1 MNIDGHAAIV
11 AGGASGLGAA
21 TARAL
26 AAAGAEVAILDINL
40 DVARETAGEIGGL
53 AIQCDVTS
61 AEDGA
66 AAVEQ
71 AVAAFGLPRVLVNCA
86 GIGPAERILTREG
99 PQPLDHFARC
109 VNINVIGTFNMMRLV
124 GQRMSETEPLDEDGE
139 RGVIVNTS
147 SVAAYDGQVGQAA
160 YSASKGA
167 IAGMTLP
174 AARELAR
181 FGIRVVAIA
190 PGVFETPML
199 RGLPEPAQEY
209 LEKATPFP
217 SRLGTAEEYANFVMC
232 ILGNKMLNGEVVRLD
247 GALRLAH
254 G

>member
-1 MNIDGHAAIV
+1 MDIGGHAAIV

-26 AAAGAEVAILDINL
+26 TEAGGRVAVLDVNIE
-40 DVARETAGEIGGL
+40 VARETAASIGGV
-53 AIQCDVTS
+53 AIECDVTS
-61 AEDGA
+61 AEGA
-66 AAVEQ
+66 DAAIRAAVE
-71 AVAAFGLPRVLVNCA
+71 ANGVPRVLVNCA
-86 GIGPAERILTREG
+86 GVGPAERILGREG
-99 PQPLDHFARC
+99 PQPLDNYARC
-109 VNINVIGTFNMMRLV
+109 INVNVVGTFNMLRLV
-124 GQRMSETEPLDEDGE
+124 SEHMSKADALDADGE

-160 YSASKGA
+160 YSSSKGA
-167 IAGMTLP
+167 IAGLTLP

-181 FGIRVVAIA
+181 YGIRVVAIA

-199 RGLPEPAQEY
+199 RGLPQPAQES
-209 LEKATPFP
+209 LEQATPFP
-217 SRLGTAEEYANFVMC
+217 SRLGTPEEYANFVMC

>member
-1 MNIDGHAAIV
+1 MNISGQAAVV

-26 AAAGAEVAILDINL
+26 AAAGARVAVLDINMEAAKRTAAEVGG
-40 DVARETAGEIGGL
+40 VAVE
-53 AIQCDVTS
+53 CDVTS
-61 AEDGA
+61 AGGAEAAIDA
-66 AAVEQ
+66 AAESC
-71 AVAAFGLPRVLVNCA
+71 GPPRVLVNCA
-86 GIGPAERILTREG
+86 GIGPAERIVGRQG
-99 PQPLDHFARC
+99 PQKLENYARC
-109 VNINVIGTFNMMRLV
+109 IEINVIGSFNMLRLV
-124 GQRMSETEPLDEDGE
+124 AHRMSLLDPLGEDGE

-160 YSASKGA
+160 YSSSKGA
-167 IAGMTLP
+167 IAGLTLP

-199 RGLPEPAQEY
+199 RELPQPAQEA

-217 SRLGTAEEYANFVMC
+217 SRLGSPNEYASLVMS
-232 ILGNKMLNGEVVRLD
+232 ILGKMMLNGEGIRLD
-247 GALRLAH
+247 GALRL

>member
-1 MNIDGHAAIV
+1 MDISGHAAIV

-26 AAAGAEVAILDINL
+26 AEAGGKVAVLDVNM
-40 DVARETAGEIGGL
+40 DVARDTAAAIDGL
-53 AIQCDVTS
+53 AIECDVTS
-61 AEDGA
+61 PDGA
-66 AAVEQ
+66 DAAIRQ
-71 AVAAFGLPRVLVNCA
+71 AVDALGVPRVLVNCA
-86 GIGPAERILTREG
+86 GVGPAERILGREG
-99 PQPLDHFARC
+99 PQPLENYARC
-109 VNINVIGTFNMMRLV
+109 INVNVVGTFNMLRLV
-124 GQRMSETEPLDEDGE
+124 SEHMSKADTLDEDGE

-160 YSASKGA
+160 YSSSKGA
-167 IAGMTLP
+167 IAGLTLP

-181 FGIRVVAIA
+181 HGIRVVAIA

-199 RGLPEPAQEY
+199 RGLPQPAQES
-209 LEKATPFP
+209 LEKMTPFP
-217 SRLGTAEEYANFVMC
+217 SRLGTPDEYANFVMC

>member
-1 MNIDGHAAIV
+1 MNVSGQAAIV

-26 AAAGAEVAILDINL
+26 AAAGAKVAVLDIDNEAAERTAAEVRG
-40 DVARETAGEIGGL
+40 VAVE
-53 AIQCDVTS
+53 CDVTNAGG
-61 AEDGA
+61 AEA
-66 AAVEQ
+66 AID
-71 AVAAFGLPRVLVNCA
+71 AAIESCGPPRTLVNCA
-86 GIGPAERILTREG
+86 GVGPAERIVGREG
-99 PQPLDHFARC
+99 PQKLENYARC
-109 VNINVIGTFNMMRLV
+109 IEINVIGSFNMLRLAAH
-124 GQRMSETEPLDEDGE
+124 RMSLLDPMGEDGE

-160 YSASKGA
+160 YSSSKGA
-167 IAGMTLP
+167 IAALTLP

-181 FGIRVVAIA
+181 FGIRVVAVA

-199 RGLPEPAQEY
+199 RGLPQPAQEA

-217 SRLGTAEEYANFVMC
+217 SRLGSPDEYASLVMS
-232 ILGNKMLNGEVVRLD
+232 ILGNTMLNGEVIRLD
-247 GALRLAH
+247 GALRL

>member
-1 MNIDGHAAIV
+1 MDISGHAAIV

-26 AAAGAEVAILDINL
+26 SNAGAKVAVLDINME
-40 DVARETAGEIGGL
+40 VANQTASEIGGI
-53 AIQCDVTS
+53 AIECDVTS
-61 AEDGA
+61 PEGAEA
-66 AAVEQ
+66 AID
-71 AVAAFGLPRVLVNCA
+71 AAIEAHGLPRVLVNCA
-86 GIGPAERILTREG
+86 GIGPAERIVGREG
-99 PQPLDHFARC
+99 PQPLENYARC
-109 VNINVIGTFNMMRLV
+109 ITINVVGSFNMLRLV
-124 GQRMSETEPLDEDGE
+124 AHRMTAAEPLDADGE

-160 YSASKGA
+160 YSSSKGA
-167 IAGMTLP
+167 IAGLTLP

-181 FGIRVVAIA
+181 HGIRVVAIA

-199 RGLPEPAQEY
+199 RGLPQPAQES

-217 SRLGTAEEYANFVMC
+217 SRLGTADEYANFVMA

>member
-1 MNIDGHAAIV
+1 MEIGGHGAIV

-26 AAAGAEVAILDINL
+26 AKVGAKVAVLDINM
-40 DVARETAGEIGGL
+40 DVAREVASETGG
-53 AIQCDVTS
+53 AAVECDVTS
-61 AEDGA
+61 PKNAEAAIKA
-66 AAVEQ
+66 AAE
-71 AVAAFGLPRVLVNCA
+71 AVGPARILVNCA
-86 GIGPAERILTREG
+86 GIGPAERIVGREG
-99 PQPLDHFARC
+99 PQPLDHYARC
-109 VNINVIGTFNMMRLV
+109 INVNVIGSFNMMRLV
-124 GQRMSETEPLDEDGE
+124 AHRMTALNPLDDDGE
-139 RGVIVNTS
+139 RGLIVNTS

-160 YSASKGA
+160 YSSSKGA
-167 IAGMTLP
+167 IASLTLP

-199 RGLPEPAQEY
+199 RGLPQPAQEA
-209 LEKATPFP
+209 LERATPFP
-217 SRLGTAEEYANFVMC
+217 SRLGTPEEYASFVLS

>member
-1 MNIDGHAAIV
+1 MDINGHAAIV

-26 AAAGAEVAILDINL
+26 AAAGAKVAVLDINL
-40 DVARETAGEIGGL
+40 EVATQTALEIDGI
-53 AIQCDVTS
+53 AIPCDVTS
-61 AEDGA
+61 ADDA
-66 AAVEQ
+66 ASAVEQ
-71 AVAAFGLPRVLVNCA
+71 AAAALGHPRVLVNCA
-86 GIGPAERILTREG
+86 GIGPAERILGREG

-109 VNINVIGTFNMMRLV
+109 ININVIGTFNMMRLV
-124 GQRMSETEPLDEDGE
+124 AHHMSKAEPLDSDGE

-160 YSASKGA
+160 YSSSKGA
-167 IAGMTLP
+167 IAGLTLP

-199 RGLPEPAQEY
+199 RGLPQPAQES

-217 SRLGTAEEYANFVMC
+217 SRLGKADEYADFVMC

-254 G
+254 A

>member
-1 MNIDGHAAIV
+1 MDISGHAAIV

-26 AAAGAEVAILDINL
+26 AEAGGKVAVLDVNME
-40 DVARETAGEIGGL
+40 VARETAASIDGI
-53 AIQCDVTS
+53 AIECDATS
-61 AEDGA
+61 ADGA
-66 AAVEQ
+66 DAAIRQAVE
-71 AVAAFGLPRVLVNCA
+71 ALGAPRVLVNCA
-86 GIGPAERILTREG
+86 GVGPAERILGREG
-99 PQPLDHFARC
+99 PQPLENYARC
-109 VNINVIGTFNMMRLV
+109 INVNVVGTFNMLRLV
-124 GQRMSETEPLDEDGE
+124 SEHMSKADALDEDGE

-160 YSASKGA
+160 YSSSKGA
-167 IAGMTLP
+167 IAGLTLP

-181 FGIRVVAIA
+181 HGIRVVAIA

-199 RGLPEPAQEY
+199 RGLPQPAQES
-209 LEKATPFP
+209 LEQATPFP
-217 SRLGTAEEYANFVMC
+217 SRLGTPDEYANFVMC

>member
-1 MNIDGHAAIV
+1 MDIGGKGAIV

-26 AAAGAEVAILDINL
+26 AAAGARVAILDINQA
-40 DVARETAGEIGGL
+40 VAEETAAGIGGT
-53 AIQCDVTS
+53 AIPCDVTS
-61 AEDGA
+61 AEGAERAVA
-66 AAVEQ
+66 AAVE
-71 AVAAFGLPRVLVNCA
+71 AVGDPRLLVNCA
-86 GIGPAERILTREG
+86 GIGPAERIVGREG
-99 PQPLDHFARC
+99 PQPLENFARC

-124 GQRMSETEPLDEDGE
+124 ADRMSRTEPLDDDGE
-139 RGVIVNTS
+139 RGVIVNTA

-167 IAGMTLP
+167 IASMTLP
-174 AARELAR
+174 SARELAR

-199 RGLPEPAQEY
+199 RGLPQPAQES
-209 LEKATPFP
+209 LERATPFP
-217 SRLGTAEEYANFVMC
+217 SRLGTAEEYADFVMS
-232 ILGNKMLNGEVVRLD
+232 ILRNKMLNGEVVRLD

>member
-1 MNIDGHAAIV
+1 MDISGHAAIV

-26 AAAGAEVAILDINL
+26 AEAGGKVAVLDVNM
-40 DVARETAGEIGGL
+40 DVARETAAAIDGL
-53 AIQCDVTS
+53 AIECDVTS
-61 AEDGA
+61 PDGA
-66 AAVEQ
+66 DAAIRQ
-71 AVAAFGLPRVLVNCA
+71 AVDALGVPRVLVNCA
-86 GIGPAERILTREG
+86 GVGPAERILGREG
-99 PQPLDHFARC
+99 PQPLENYARC
-109 VNINVIGTFNMMRLV
+109 INVNVVGTFNMLRLV
-124 GQRMSETEPLDEDGE
+124 SEHMSKADTLDEDGE

-160 YSASKGA
+160 YSSSKGA
-167 IAGMTLP
+167 IAGLTLP

-181 FGIRVVAIA
+181 HGIRVVAIA

-199 RGLPEPAQEY
+199 RGLPQPAQES
-209 LEKATPFP
+209 LEKMTPFP
-217 SRLGTAEEYANFVMC
+217 SRLGTPDEYANFVMC

>member
-1 MNIDGHAAIV
+1 MDISGHAAIV

-26 AAAGAEVAILDINL
+26 AEAGGKVAILDVNM
-40 DVARETAGEIGGL
+40 DVATETAAEIGGI
-53 AIQCDVTS
+53 AVECDVTNPES
-61 AEDGA
+61 A
-66 AAVEQ
+66 AAAISR
-71 AVAAFGLPRVLVNCA
+71 AVAAQGAPRVLVNCA
-86 GIGPAERILTREG
+86 GIGPAERILGREG
-99 PQPLDHFARC
+99 PQPLEHFARC
-109 VNINVIGTFNMMRLV
+109 INVNVVGTFNMLRLV
-124 GQRMSETEPLDEDGE
+124 AEHMSKAEALDADGE

-160 YSASKGA
+160 YASSKGA
-167 IAGMTLP
+167 IAALTLP

-181 FGIRVVAIA
+181 YGVRVVAIA

-199 RGLPEPAQEY
+199 RGLPQPAQEA

-217 SRLGTAEEYANFVMC
+217 SRLGTPDEYANFVMC

>member
-1 MNIDGHAAIV
+1 MDINGKAAIV

-26 AAAGAEVAILDINL
+26 TAAGGKVAVLDIN
-40 DVARETAGEIGGL
+40 REIAEQTAAEIGGV
-53 AIQCDVTS
+53 AFVCDVTDPEG
-61 AEDGA
+61 AETAIDA
-66 AAVEQ
+66 AIEAI
-71 AVAAFGLPRVLVNCA
+71 GIPRVLVNCA
-86 GIGPAERILTREG
+86 GLGPAERILGREG
-99 PQPLDHFARC
+99 PQPLDHYAKC
-109 VNINVIGTFNMMRLV
+109 INVNVVGTFNMLRLV
-124 GQRMSETEPLDEDGE
+124 AHRMSSADVLDDDGE

-160 YSASKGA
+160 YSSSKGA
-167 IAGMTLP
+167 IAGLTLP

-199 RGLPEPAQEY
+199 RGLPQPAQES

-217 SRLGTAEEYANFVMC
+217 SRLGTPDEYANFVMC

-247 GALRLAH
+247 GALRLSH

>member
-1 MNIDGHAAIV
+1 MDIKGHAAIV

-21 TARAL
+21 TAHAL
-26 AAAGAEVAILDINL
+26 AKAGAKVAVL
-40 DVARETAGEIGGL
+40 DVNMDAATQTALEIGGL
-53 AIQCDVTS
+53 AVPCDVTN
-61 AEDGA
+61 ADEA
-66 AAVEQ
+66 ANAVEQ
-71 AVAAFGLPRVLVNCA
+71 ASAAFGVPRVLVNCA
-86 GIGPAERILTREG
+86 GIGPAERILGREG

-109 VNINVIGTFNMMRLV
+109 ITINVIGTFNMMRLV
-124 GQRMSETEPLDEDGE
+124 GQHMSKADPLDADGE

-167 IAGMTLP
+167 IASMTLP

-199 RGLPEPAQEY
+199 RGLPQPAQES

-217 SRLGTAEEYANFVMC
+217 SRLGKATEYADFVMA
-232 ILGNKMLNGEVVRLD
+232 ILANKMLNGEVVRLD
-247 GALRLAH
+247 GALRLSH

>member
-1 MNIDGHAAIV
+1 MDISGHAAIV

-26 AAAGAEVAILDINL
+26 AEAGGKVAVLDVNME
-40 DVARETAGEIGGL
+40 VARETAAAIDGL
-53 AIQCDVTS
+53 AIECDVTS
-61 AEDGA
+61 ADGA
-66 AAVEQ
+66 DAAIRQAVE
-71 AVAAFGLPRVLVNCA
+71 ALGAPRVLVNCA
-86 GIGPAERILTREG
+86 GVGPAERILGREG
-99 PQPLDHFARC
+99 PQPLENYARC
-109 VNINVIGTFNMMRLV
+109 INVNVVGTFNMLRLV
-124 GQRMSETEPLDEDGE
+124 SEHMSKADTLDEDGE

-160 YSASKGA
+160 YSSSKGA
-167 IAGMTLP
+167 IAGLTLP

-181 FGIRVVAIA
+181 HGIRVVAIA

-199 RGLPEPAQEY
+199 RGLPQPAQES
-209 LEKATPFP
+209 LEKMTPFP
-217 SRLGTAEEYANFVMC
+217 SRLGTPDEYANFVMC

>member
-1 MNIDGHAAIV
+1 MDISGHAAIV

-26 AAAGAEVAILDINL
+26 AEAGGKVAVLDVNME
-40 DVARETAGEIGGL
+40 VARETAASIDGI
-53 AIQCDVTS
+53 AIECDVTS
-61 AEDGA
+61 ADGA
-66 AAVEQ
+66 DVAIRQ
-71 AVAAFGLPRVLVNCA
+71 AVDALGAPRVLVNCA
-86 GIGPAERILTREG
+86 GIGPAERILGREG
-99 PQPLDHFARC
+99 PQPLENYARC
-109 VNINVIGTFNMMRLV
+109 ININVVGSFNMLRLV
-124 GQRMSETEPLDEDGE
+124 SEHMSKADTLDADGE

-160 YSASKGA
+160 YASSKGA
-167 IAGMTLP
+167 IAGLTLP

-181 FGIRVVAIA
+181 YGIRVVAIA

-199 RGLPEPAQEY
+199 RGLPQPAQES
-209 LEKATPFP
+209 LEQMTPFP
-217 SRLGTAEEYANFVMC
+217 SRLGTPDEYANFVMC

>member
-1 MNIDGHAAIV
+1 MDISGHAAIV

-26 AAAGAEVAILDINL
+26 AEAGGRVAVLDVNME
-40 DVARETAGEIGGL
+40 VARETAASIDGIAVE
-53 AIQCDVTS
+53 CDVTS
-61 AEDGA
+61 AEGA
-66 AAVEQ
+66 DAAIRKAVE
-71 AVAAFGLPRVLVNCA
+71 ALGAPRVLVNCA
-86 GIGPAERILTREG
+86 GIGPAERILGREG
-99 PQPLDHFARC
+99 PQPLENYARC
-109 VNINVIGTFNMMRLV
+109 ININVVGTFNMLRLV
-124 GQRMSETEPLDEDGE
+124 SEHMSKAEVLDTDGE

-160 YSASKGA
+160 YASSKGA
-167 IAGMTLP
+167 IAGLTLP

-181 FGIRVVAIA
+181 HGIRVVAIA

-199 RGLPEPAQEY
+199 RGLPQPAQES
-209 LEKATPFP
+209 LEQATPFP
-217 SRLGTAEEYANFVMC
+217 SRLGTPDEYANFVMC

>member
-1 MNIDGHAAIV
+1 MDINGKAAIV

-26 AAAGAEVAILDINL
+26 TAAGGKVAVLDINQEI
-40 DVARETAGEIGGL
+40 AEQTAAEIGGV
-53 AIQCDVTS
+53 AFACDVTD
-61 AEDGA
+61 AEGA
-66 AAVEQ
+66 ETAIDAAINAIGV
-71 AVAAFGLPRVLVNCA
+71 PRVLVNCA
-86 GIGPAERILTREG
+86 GLGPAERILGREG
-99 PQPLDHFARC
+99 PQPLDHYAKC
-109 VNINVIGTFNMMRLV
+109 INVNVIGTFNMLRLV
-124 GQRMSETEPLDEDGE
+124 AHRMSTTEALDEDGE

-160 YSASKGA
+160 YSSSKGA
-167 IAGMTLP
+167 IAGLTLP

-199 RGLPEPAQEY
+199 RGLPQPAQES

-217 SRLGTAEEYANFVMC
+217 SRLGTPDEYANFVMC

-247 GALRLAH
+247 GALRLGH

>member
-1 MNIDGHAAIV
+1 MDISGHAAII

-26 AAAGAEVAILDINL
+26 TEAGGRVAVL
-40 DVARETAGEIGGL
+40 DVNMEIARETAASIDGI
-53 AIQCDVTS
+53 AIECDVTN
-61 AEDGA
+61 AEGA
-66 AAVEQ
+66 DAAIRQAVE
-71 AVAAFGLPRVLVNCA
+71 AHGAPRVLVNCA
-86 GIGPAERILTREG
+86 GIGPAERILGRDG
-99 PQPLDHFARC
+99 PQPLENYARC
-109 VNINVIGTFNMMRLV
+109 ININVVGTFNMLRLV
-124 GQRMSETEPLDEDGE
+124 SEHMSKADTLDADGE

-147 SVAAYDGQVGQAA
+147 SVAADDGQLGQAA
-160 YSASKGA
+160 YASSKGA
-167 IAGMTLP
+167 IASLTLP

-181 FGIRVVAIA
+181 YGIRVMAIA

-199 RGLPEPAQEY
+199 RGLPQPAQES
-209 LEKATPFP
+209 LEHATPFP
-217 SRLGTAEEYANFVMC
+217 SRLGTPEEYANFVMC

>member
-1 MNIDGHAAIV
+1 MDIGGKAAIV

-26 AAAGAEVAILDINL
+26 ASAGARVAVLDINL
-40 DVARETAGEIGGL
+40 EIAQQTAAEIGGA
-53 AIQCDVTS
+53 AIECDVTS
-61 AEDGA
+61 ADGA
-66 AAVEQ
+66 EAAIDA
-71 AVAAFGLPRVLVNCA
+71 AVAAVGEPRVLVNCA
-86 GIGPAERILTREG
+86 GIGPAERIVGREG
-99 PQPLDHFARC
+99 PQPLDHYARC
-109 VNINVIGTFNMMRLV
+109 INVNVIGTFNMMRLV
-124 GQRMSETEPLDEDGE
+124 AYRMSQYEALDDDGE

-160 YSASKGA
+160 YASSKGA
-167 IAGMTLP
+167 IASLTLP

-181 FGIRVVAIA
+181 FGVRVVAIA

-199 RGLPEPAQEY
+199 RGLPQPAQES

-217 SRLGTAEEYANFVMC
+217 SRLGTPDEYANFVMA

>member
-1 MNIDGHAAIV
+1 MDISGHAAIV

-26 AAAGAEVAILDINL
+26 AEAGGKVAVLDVNM
-40 DVARETAGEIGGL
+40 DVARETAAAIDGL
-53 AIQCDVTS
+53 AIECDVTS
-61 AEDGA
+61 PDGA
-66 AAVEQ
+66 DAAIRQ
-71 AVAAFGLPRVLVNCA
+71 AVDALGVPRVLVNCA
-86 GIGPAERILTREG
+86 GVGPAERILGREG
-99 PQPLDHFARC
+99 PQPLENYARC
-109 VNINVIGTFNMMRLV
+109 INVNVVGTFNMLRLV
-124 GQRMSETEPLDEDGE
+124 SEHMSKADTLDEDGE

-160 YSASKGA
+160 YSSSKGA
-167 IAGMTLP
+167 IAGLTLP

-181 FGIRVVAIA
+181 HGIRVVAIA

-199 RGLPEPAQEY
+199 RGLPQPAQES
-209 LEKATPFP
+209 LEKMTPFP
-217 SRLGTAEEYANFVMC
+217 SRLGTPDEYADFVMC

>member
-1 MNIDGHAAIV
+1 MDVTGHGAII

-26 AAAGAEVAILDINL
+26 AAAGGRVAILDLNI
-40 DVARETAGEIGGL
+40 DIAQEIASEIGGI
-53 AIQCDVTS
+53 AVECDVTS
-61 AEDGA
+61 SEKAE
-66 AAVEQ
+66 AAVEK
-71 AVAAFGLPRVLVNCA
+71 AVSEVGNPRVLVNCA
-86 GIGPAERILTREG
+86 GIGPAERILSRAG
-99 PQPLDHFARC
+99 PQPLDSYARC
-109 VNINVIGTFNMMRLV
+109 INVNVVGTFNMLRLV
-124 GQRMSETEPLDEDGE
+124 AHKMSQTNTMDDDGE

-147 SVAAYDGQVGQAA
+147 SVAAYDGQVGQAP
-160 YSASKGA
+160 YSSSKGA
-167 IAGMTLP
+167 IAGLTLP

-199 RGLPEPAQEY
+199 RGLPQQAQES
-209 LEKATPFP
+209 LEVATPFP
-217 SRLGTAEEYANFVMC
+217 SRLGTPDEYANFVLS
-232 ILGNKMLNGEVVRLD
+232 ILDNKMLNGEIVRLD

>member
-1 MNIDGHAAIV
+1 MDISGQAAIV

-21 TARAL
+21 TAKVL
-26 AAAGAEVAILDINL
+26 AEAGGKVAVL
-40 DVARETAGEIGGL
+40 DVNIEAARETAA
-53 AIQCDVTS
+53 AIDGIAINCDVTS
-61 AEDGA
+61 AEGA
-66 AAVEQ
+66 DAAVRQ
-71 AVAAFGLPRVLVNCA
+71 AVDAVGLPRVLVNCA
-86 GIGPAERILTREG
+86 GVGPAERILGREG
-99 PQPLDHFARC
+99 PQPLENFARC
-109 VNINVIGTFNMMRLV
+109 INVNVVGTFNMLRLV
-124 GQRMSETEPLDEDGE
+124 SEHMSKADTLDADGE

-160 YSASKGA
+160 YSSSKGA
-167 IAGMTLP
+167 IAGLTLP

-181 FGIRVVAIA
+181 HGIRVVSIA

-199 RGLPEPAQEY
+199 RGLPEPAQES
-209 LEKATPFP
+209 LEKMTPFP
-217 SRLGTAEEYANFVMC
+217 SRLGRPDEYANFVMS